1 MKISAIG
8 QTDDELRLFPSFA
21 MEPFQSF
28 SAMSLSLRS
37 TIFDALRCLCTD
49 ILIEISLD
57 VSVTK

>member
-8 QTDDELRLFPSFA
+8 QTVDELRLFPSFA

-28 SAMSLSLRS
+28 GAKSLGLRS
-37 TIFDALRCLCTD
+37 TIFDALRCLCTN